1 MTRQFTNSDIKQQVD
16 RIMDE
21 LFAGG
26 VNNPMTAI
34 EQISYLM
41 FLKSL
46 TELDEQQQKIS
57 EISGKKYVSIF
68 NGKISKFSWRVISR
82 LSGDELYNTL
92 TDVFEHLHELPNL
105 TQTGKTLFRQAHL
118 KIYNRPTLKSVMS
131 IIDGMDFNNTEKYD
145 TDVKGD
151 MYEYLLNRIAVSGT
165 NGQFRTPRHI
175 IRTMIE
181 LVDPKPSDLILDP
194 ACGTAGFL
202 IEAYKYILRTNTSN
216 EELRSGHATGD
227 ELTQAQHEFL
237 RTKAINGFDNDADM
251 IKVAIMNLYLHDL
264 SQSNVVNFDPLTLP
278 EEKKRKYDLI
288 LANPPFSGTINPEA
302 IQEDIG
308 LNTTKTELLFLKY
321 MYDHLADGGRSAVI
335 VPEGVLFGS
344 TGGHKKMRELL
355 VDTCKIDAIVSLPSG
370 VFKPYAGV
378 KTAIIFYTKGGKTDN
393 VWFYEVTGDGFTLD
407 DKRQPDTQN
416 NNLKDLPS
424 YYKKKLEGQH
434 SWSTSRKEIVDEGY
448 NLSASRYKPVKT
460 ESVNHRDPKEIL
472 DEVQKIEI
480 EIADGLKK
488 LSDKIWYGE
497 EAVQNFWNIP
507 IPTKITP

>member
-1 MTRQFTNSDIKQQVD
+1 MALQFTNSDIKQKVD

-34 EQISYLM
+34 EQVSYLM

-46 TELDEQQQKIS
+46 TELDEHQQKIA
-57 EISGKKYVSIF
+57 ELSGKKYESIF
-68 NGKISKFSWRVISR
+68 NGKISKFGWRVLSR

-92 TDVFEHLHELPNL
+92 TEVFEHLHELPNL

-118 KIYNRPTLKSVMS
+118 KIYNRPTLKSVVS

-175 IRTMIE
+175 IKMMIE
-181 LVDPKPSDLILDP
+181 LVKPKPSDLILDP

-202 IEAYKYILRTNTSN
+202 IEAYKYILRANTS
-216 EELRSGHATGD
+216 EEEVARGHDTGD
-227 ELTQAQHEFL
+227 KLTQAQHEFL

-264 SQSNVVNFDPLTLP
+264 SQSNVLNFDPLTLP
-278 EEKKRKYDLI
+278 EEKKRKYDLV
-288 LANPPFSGTINPEA
+288 LANPPFAGTINSEA

-308 LNTTKTELLFLKY
+308 LTTSKTELLFLKY
-321 MYDHLADGGRSAVI
+321 MYDHLVDGGRSAVI

-344 TGGHKKMRELL
+344 TGAHKKMRELL
-355 VDTCKIDAIVSLPSG
+355 VDTCKIDAVVSLPSG

-378 KTAIIFYTKGGKTDN
+378 KTAIIFYTKGGKTDKA
-393 VWFYEVTGDGFTLD
+393 WFYEVTGDGLTLD
-407 DKRQPDTQN
+407 DKRQPDEKN
-416 NNLKDLPS
+416 NNLKDLPAA
-424 YYKKKLEGQH
+424 YEKKEVSSC
-434 SWSTSRKEIVDEGY
+434 SWFATREQIIAEDY
-448 NLSASRYKPVKT
+448 NLTASRYKPVT
-460 ESVNHRDPKEIL
+460 IDQTNHRDPKEIIA
-472 DEVQKIEI
+472 EVQKLET

-488 LSDKIWYGE
+488 LGNKI
-497 EAVQNFWNIP
+497 
-507 IPTKITP
+507 

>member
-1 MTRQFTNSDIKQQVD
+1 MALQFTNSDIKQKVD

-34 EQISYLM
+34 EQVSYLM

-46 TELDEQQQKIS
+46 TELDEHQQKIA
-57 EISGKKYVSIF
+57 ELSGKKYESIF
-68 NGKISKFSWRVISR
+68 NGKISKFGWRVLSR

-92 TDVFEHLHELPNL
+92 TEVFEHLHELPNL

-118 KIYNRPTLKSVMS
+118 KIYNRPTLKSVVS

-175 IRTMIE
+175 IKMMIE
-181 LVDPKPSDLILDP
+181 LVKPKPSDLILDP

-202 IEAYKYILRTNTSN
+202 IEAYKYILRANTS
-216 EELRSGHATGD
+216 EEEVARGHDTGD
-227 ELTQAQHEFL
+227 KLTQAQHEFL

-264 SQSNVVNFDPLTLP
+264 SQSNVLNFDPLTLP
-278 EEKKRKYDLI
+278 EEKKRKYDLV
-288 LANPPFSGTINPEA
+288 LANPPFAGTINSEA

-308 LNTTKTELLFLKY
+308 LTTSKTELLFLKY
-321 MYDHLADGGRSAVI
+321 MYDHLVDGGRSAVI

-344 TGGHKKMRELL
+344 TGAHKKMRELL
-355 VDTCKIDAIVSLPSG
+355 VDTCKIDAVVSLPSG

-378 KTAIIFYTKGGKTDN
+378 KTAIIFYTKGGKTDKA
-393 VWFYEVTGDGFTLD
+393 WFYEVTGDGLTLD
-407 DKRQPDTQN
+407 DKRQPDEKN
-416 NNLKDLPS
+416 NNLKDLPAA
-424 YYKKKLEGQH
+424 YEKKEVSSC
-434 SWSTSRKEIVDEGY
+434 SWFATREQIIAEDY
-448 NLSASRYKPVKT
+448 NLTASRYKPVT
-460 ESVNHRDPKEIL
+460 VDQTSHRDPKEIIA
-472 DEVQKIEI
+472 EVQKLET

-488 LSDKIWYGE
+488 LGNKI
-497 EAVQNFWNIP
+497 
-507 IPTKITP
+507 

>member
-1 MTRQFTNSDIKQQVD
+1 MSLQFINSDLKQKVD

-46 TELDEQQQKIS
+46 TEFDEHQERIAKLS
-57 EISGKKYVSIF
+57 KKPYESIF

-92 TDVFEHLHELPNL
+92 SDVFEDLHQLPKL
-105 TQTGKTLFRQAHL
+105 THTGKTLFRQAHL
-118 KIYNRPTLKSVMS
+118 KIYNRPTLKSVVS
-131 IIDGMDFNNTEKYD
+131 IIDSMDYNNPEKYD

-175 IRTMIE
+175 IKAMIE
-181 LVDPKPSDLILDP
+181 LAQPKPSDLILDP

-202 IEAYKYILRTNTSN
+202 IEAYKYILRANTSD
-216 EELRSGHATGD
+216 EELAEGHATGD
-227 ELTQAQHEFL
+227 KLTPAQHEFL
-237 RTKAINGFDNDADM
+237 RTKAVSGFDNDADM

-264 SQSNVVNFDPLTLP
+264 SQSNVINFDPLTLP
-278 EEKKRKYDLI
+278 EEKKRKYDLV
-288 LANPPFSGTINPEA
+288 LANPPFSGNINREA
-302 IQEDIG
+302 IQEDID

-321 MYDHLADGGRSAVI
+321 MYDHLTDGGRCAVV

-344 TGGHKKMRELL
+344 TGAHKKMRELL
-355 VDTCKIDAIVSLPSG
+355 MDTCQINAVVSLPSG

-378 KTAIIFYTKGGKTDN
+378 KTAIIYYTKGGKTDN
-393 VWFYEVTGDGFTLD
+393 VWFYEVTGDGLTLD
-407 DKRQPDTQN
+407 DRRQPDPAN
-416 NNLKDLPS
+416 DNLKDLAS
-424 YYKKKLEGQH
+424 AYEKKEIGAH
-434 SWSTSRKEIVDEGY
+434 SWTASRDEIVAEDY
-448 NLSASRYKPVKT
+448 NLTASRYKPAT
-460 ESVNHRDPKEIL
+460 NETVNHRDPEEIIAEVMTLEKEI
-472 DEVQKIEI
+472 V
-480 EIADGLKK
+480 DGLEK
-488 LSDKIWYGE
+488 LK
-497 EAVQNFWNIP
+497 Q
-507 IPTKITP
+507 KL

>member
-1 MTRQFTNSDIKQQVD
+1 MALQFTNSDIKQKVD

-34 EQISYLM
+34 EQVSYLM

-46 TELDEQQQKIS
+46 TELDEHQQKIA
-57 EISGKKYVSIF
+57 ELSGKKYESIF
-68 NGKISKFSWRVISR
+68 NGKISKFGWRVLSR

-92 TDVFEHLHELPNL
+92 TEVFEHLHELPNL

-118 KIYNRPTLKSVMS
+118 KIYNRPTLKSVVS

-175 IRTMIE
+175 IKMMIE
-181 LVDPKPSDLILDP
+181 LVKPKPSDLILDP

-202 IEAYKYILRTNTSN
+202 IEAYKYILRANPS
-216 EELRSGHATGD
+216 EEEVARGHDTGD
-227 ELTQAQHEFL
+227 KLTQAQHEFL

-264 SQSNVVNFDPLTLP
+264 SQSNVLNFDPLTLP
-278 EEKKRKYDLI
+278 EEKKRKYDLV
-288 LANPPFSGTINPEA
+288 LANPPFAGTINSEA

-308 LNTTKTELLFLKY
+308 LTTSKTELLFLKY
-321 MYDHLADGGRSAVI
+321 MYDHLVDGGRSAVI

-344 TGGHKKMRELL
+344 TGAHKKMRELL
-355 VDTCKIDAIVSLPSG
+355 VDTCKIDAVVSLPSG

-378 KTAIIFYTKGGKTDN
+378 KTAIIFYTKGGKTDKA
-393 VWFYEVTGDGFTLD
+393 WFYEVTGDGLTLD
-407 DKRQPDTQN
+407 DKRQPDEKN
-416 NNLKDLPS
+416 NNLKDLPAA
-424 YYKKKLEGQH
+424 YEKKEVSSC
-434 SWSTSRKEIVDEGY
+434 SWFATREQIIAEDY
-448 NLSASRYKPVKT
+448 NLTASRYKPVT
-460 ESVNHRDPKEIL
+460 VDQTSHRDPKEIIA
-472 DEVQKIEI
+472 EVQKLET

-488 LSDKIWYGE
+488 LGNKI
-497 EAVQNFWNIP
+497 
-507 IPTKITP
+507 

>member
-1 MTRQFTNSDIKQQVD
+1 
-16 RIMDE
+16 MDE

-34 EQISYLM
+34 EQVSYLM

-46 TELDEQQQKIS
+46 TELDEHQQKIA
-57 EISGKKYVSIF
+57 ELSGKKYESIF
-68 NGKISKFSWRVISR
+68 NGKISKFGWRVLSR

-92 TDVFEHLHELPNL
+92 TEVFEHLHELPNL

-118 KIYNRPTLKSVMS
+118 KIYNRPTLKSVVS

-175 IRTMIE
+175 IKMMIE
-181 LVDPKPSDLILDP
+181 LVKPKPSDLILDP

-202 IEAYKYILRTNTSN
+202 IEAYKYILRANTSE
-216 EELRSGHATGD
+216 EELSSGHDTGD
-227 ELTQAQHEFL
+227 KLTQAQHEFL

-264 SQSNVVNFDPLTLP
+264 SQSNVLNFDPLTLP
-278 EEKKRKYDLI
+278 EEKKHKYDLV
-288 LANPPFSGTINPEA
+288 LANPPFAGTINSEA

-308 LNTTKTELLFLKY
+308 LSTSKTELLFLKY
-321 MYDHLADGGRSAVI
+321 MYDHLVDGGRSAVI

-344 TGGHKKMRELL
+344 TGAHKKMRELL
-355 VDTCKIDAIVSLPSG
+355 VDTCKIDAVVSLPSG

-378 KTAIIFYTKGGKTDN
+378 KTAIIFYTKGGKTDKA
-393 VWFYEVTGDGFTLD
+393 WFYEVTGDGFTLD
-407 DKRQPDTQN
+407 DKRQPDEKN
-416 NNLKDLPS
+416 NNLKDLPVA
-424 YYKKKLEGQH
+424 YEKKEVSPC
-434 SWSTSRKEIVDEGY
+434 SWFATREQIIAEDY
-448 NLSASRYKPVKT
+448 NLTASRYKPVT
-460 ESVNHRDPKEIL
+460 VDQTNHRDPKEIIA
-472 DEVQKIEI
+472 EVQKLEA

-488 LSDKIWYGE
+488 LGNKI
-497 EAVQNFWNIP
+497 
-507 IPTKITP
+507 

>member
-1 MTRQFTNSDIKQQVD
+1 
-16 RIMDE
+16 MDE

-34 EQISYLM
+34 EQVSYLM

-46 TELDEQQQKIS
+46 TELDEHQQKIA
-57 EISGKKYVSIF
+57 ELSGKKYDSIF
-68 NGKISKFSWRVISR
+68 NGKISKFGWRVLSR

-92 TDVFEHLHELPNL
+92 TEAFEHLHELPNL

-118 KIYNRPTLKSVMS
+118 KIYNRPTLKSVVS

-175 IRTMIE
+175 IKTMIE
-181 LVDPKPSDLILDP
+181 LVKPKPSDLILDP

-202 IEAYKYILRTNTSN
+202 IEAYKYILRANTS
-216 EELRSGHATGD
+216 EEEATRGHDTGD
-227 ELTQAQHEFL
+227 KLTQAQHEFL

-264 SQSNVVNFDPLTLP
+264 SQSNVLNFDPLTLP
-278 EEKKRKYDLI
+278 EEKKRKYDLV
-288 LANPPFSGTINPEA
+288 LANPPFAGTINSEA

-308 LNTTKTELLFLKY
+308 LTTSKTELLFLKY
-321 MYDHLADGGRSAVI
+321 MYDHLVDGGRSAVI

-344 TGGHKKMRELL
+344 TGAHKKMRELL
-355 VDTCKIDAIVSLPSG
+355 VDTCKIDAVVSLPSG

-378 KTAIIFYTKGGKTDN
+378 KTAIIFYTKGGKTEKA
-393 VWFYEVTGDGFTLD
+393 WFYEVTGDGLTLD
-407 DKRQPDTQN
+407 DKRQPDEKN
-416 NNLKDLPS
+416 NNLKDLPTA
-424 YYKKKLEGQH
+424 YEKKEVSPC
-434 SWSTSRKEIVDEGY
+434 SWFATREQIIAEDY
-448 NLSASRYKPVKT
+448 NLTASRYKPVT
-460 ESVNHRDPKEIL
+460 VDQTNHRDPKEIIA
-472 DEVQKIEI
+472 EVQKLEA

-488 LSDKIWYGE
+488 LGNKI
-497 EAVQNFWNIP
+497 
-507 IPTKITP
+507 

>member
-1 MTRQFTNSDIKQQVD
+1 MALQFTNSDIKQKVD

-34 EQISYLM
+34 EQVSYLM

-46 TELDEQQQKIS
+46 TELDEHQQKIA
-57 EISGKKYVSIF
+57 ELSGKKYDSIF
-68 NGKISKFSWRVISR
+68 NGKISKFGWRVLSR

-92 TDVFEHLHELPNL
+92 TEVFEHLHELPNL

-118 KIYNRPTLKSVMS
+118 KIYNRPTLKSVVS

-175 IRTMIE
+175 IKMMIE
-181 LVDPKPSDLILDP
+181 LVKPKPSDLILDP

-202 IEAYKYILRTNTSN
+202 IEAYKYILRANTS
-216 EELRSGHATGD
+216 EEEVARGHDTGD
-227 ELTQAQHEFL
+227 KLTQAQHEFL

-264 SQSNVVNFDPLTLP
+264 SQSNVLNFDPLTLP
-278 EEKKRKYDLI
+278 EEKKRKYDLV
-288 LANPPFSGTINPEA
+288 LANPPFAGTINSEA

-308 LNTTKTELLFLKY
+308 LTTSKTELLFLKY
-321 MYDHLADGGRSAVI
+321 MYDHLVDGGRSAVI

-344 TGGHKKMRELL
+344 TGAHKKMRELL
-355 VDTCKIDAIVSLPSG
+355 VDTCKIDAVVSLPSG

-378 KTAIIFYTKGGKTDN
+378 KTAIIFYTKGGKTDKA
-393 VWFYEVTGDGFTLD
+393 WFYEVTGDGLTLD
-407 DKRQPDTQN
+407 DKRQPDEKN
-416 NNLKDLPS
+416 NNLKDLPAA
-424 YYKKKLEGQH
+424 YEKKEVSSC
-434 SWSTSRKEIVDEGY
+434 SWFATREQIIAEDY
-448 NLSASRYKPVKT
+448 NLTASRYKPVT
-460 ESVNHRDPKEIL
+460 VDQTSHRDPKEIIA
-472 DEVQKIEI
+472 EVQKLET

-488 LSDKIWYGE
+488 LGNKI
-497 EAVQNFWNIP
+497 
-507 IPTKITP
+507 